1 MTARLASVI
10 RRWVGRAAR
19 WRGRRGRDR
28 RRWPRFRPDS
38 RRRRFSMPRWVTPV
52 PDGRWRAWPPC
63 DPGERAEP
71 VLGQQGVDC
80 AFPQRPGR
88 QHRPRAPSRPPPSAA
103 CPGLWPSYSVMS
115 HRATIRSSACCGSRP
130 ALASLRNVAAP
141 ALGWFSIRMV
151 TAGRAHLM
159 LLLSA
164 ARRRVLRAP
173 RLVSAHLQ
181 RRPGRHRRRGCGRC
195 AAPVMAGD
203 VLSERLINARCPCGR
218 GRCQAGAVAGV
229 REMGGRGPCVP

>member
-10 RRWVGRAAR
+10 RRWVGWAAR

-38 RRRRFSMPRWVTPV
+38 RRRRFSMPRRVTPV
-52 PDGRWRAWPPC
+52 PDGRWRAWPPAI
-63 DPGERAEP
+63 PASAQNPWWASRAS
-71 VLGQQGVDC
+71 DC

-88 QHRPRAPSRPPPSAA
+88 QHRPRAPSRPHLSAA

-115 HRATIRSSACCGSRP
+115 HRPTIRFSACCGGRP

-151 TAGRAHLM
+151 SAGRIVYWM
-159 LLLSA
+159 SA
-164 ARRRVLRAP
+164 SWMH
-173 RLVSAHLQ
+173 RL
-181 RRPGRHRRRGCGRC
+181 G
-195 AAPVMAGD
+195 AGLVVGD
-203 VLSERLINARCPCGR
+203 EHHGSLFSR
-218 GRCQAGAVAGV
+218 AVAG
-229 REMGGRGPCVP
+229 GPG

>member
-1 MTARLASVI
+1 MRRAGGRSGAWLSSRRRGRSHLLQVGCGAVTPTSGPVRWNPVDDRAACQRD
-10 RRWVGRAAR
+10 RRWVGWAAR

-52 PDGRWRAWPPC
+52 PDGRWRTWPPAIPASAQNPC
-63 DPGERAEP
+63 WASRAS
-71 VLGQQGVDC
+71 DC

-141 ALGWFSIRMV
+141 ALG
-151 TAGRAHLM
+151 L
-159 LLLSA
+159 
-164 ARRRVLRAP
+164 VLHP
-173 RLVSAHLQ
+173 D
-181 RRPGRHRRRGCGRC
+181 G
-195 AAPVMAGD
+195 
-203 VLSERLINARCPCGR
+203 
-218 GRCQAGAVAGV
+218 
-229 REMGGRGPCVP
+229 